1 MGTDILKNV
10 ARVRERIEA
19 ACRRAGGRPTES
31 VRLVAA
37 TKTVEPDRLREA
49 YAAGVREFGENRVQE
64 AEAKVAVLRDLSI
77 TWHMIGHVQT
87 NKARAVSELFDWVH
101 SVDSLRVAE
110 KLSSARDGQ
119 KKVPVLIEVNLGGE
133 GTKSGAQET
142 EAARLAE
149 SLSRLS
155 GLSLRGLMAV
165 PPFFNDCEMARPY
178 FRRLRR
184 LAQQIESLRLPGVA
198 MTELS
203 MGMSQDFEI
212 AIEEGST
219 IIRVGTAIFGPRS

>member
-1 MGTDILKNV
+1 
-10 ARVRERIEA
+10 
-19 ACRRAGGRPTES
+19 
-31 VRLVAA
+31 LVAA